1 MHLEDLKQKTPV
13 QLIAMAEE
21 VEIENVASMRKQE
34 LMFAILKAVAE
45 NDESIFGGGVIEVL
59 QDGFGF
65 LRSPEANYLAGADDI
80 YVSPTEV
87 WSANR

>member
-45 NDESIFGGGVIEVL
+45 NDESIFGRIDQAAATSNL
-59 QDGFGF
+59 
-65 LRSPEANYLAGADDI
+65 
-80 YVSPTEV
+80 
-87 WSANR
+87 W